1 MARNVY
7 LTHQTLTRTQA
18 RTIIEAA
25 LAYANAQAMNP
36 VTVTVMDTS
45 GYPISCDRADGCAVL
60 RLAVSHGKAKAALG
74 YGLSSGTIGDRNGSR
89 PAFLSAVAS
98 ASRGE
103 FIPVAGGVLVLDA
116 QDHVIGA
123 VGVSGDSSDNDER
136 AAIAGI
142 EAANLRV
149 GLTPEN

>member
-7 LTHQTLTRTQA
+7 LTHQTLSRTQA

-25 LAYANAQAMNP
+25 LAYATAQTMNP
-36 VTVTVMDTS
+36 ITVTVMDTS
-45 GYPISCDRADGCAVL
+45 GYPISCDRSDGCATL

-74 YGLSSGTIGDRNGSR
+74 YGLSSGTIGDRNQSR

-98 ASRGE
+98 ASHGE
-103 FIPVAGGVLVLDA
+103 FIPVAGGVLIIDA
-116 QDHVIGA
+116 QQRVIGA

-142 EAANLRV
+142 EAANLRAAIA
-149 GLTPEN
+149 PNH